1 MSVASVPP
9 PPDGGQ
15 PGRPGRKLGPI
26 AETAG
31 PTHRA
36 WLEPL
41 RGRFLAS
48 GLTISELSERSGWA
62 KSKISELLRGMGLYP
77 RWEITFG
84 LLQVLQVPTWPMRR
98 LWMAA
103 ALEAHKKP
111 DWIDGCIQKVAL
123 STDPAVP
130 PLEHQAFTE
139 LHRDP
144 YTAYARVFLEDH
156 EADEAVVETFD
167 LLWLRWHEALAS
179 SDVVAFA
186 WPVLRERVM
195 DRAYH
200 SEDGHPELTH
210 AAFNTIALSHLTNDD
225 ARFAQIT
232 ESLAL
237 FRAISRLPAPQLD
250 VIVLTHLLGL
260 DHTAVAD
267 VLGAPIAAI
276 HSTDRYARKTLNTAL
291 HPQNDPGDIPA

>member
-1 MSVASVPP
+1 MSAPSVPP
-9 PPDGGQ
+9 QSDGGQ
-15 PGRPGRKLGPI
+15 SGRPGRKPGPI
-26 AETAG
+26 SDGVG

-41 RGRFLAS
+41 RTRFLAG
-48 GLTISELSERSGWA
+48 GLTISDLSERSGWA
-62 KSKISELLRGMGLYP
+62 KSKISELLRGAGLYP
-77 RWEITFG
+77 RWEITHG
-84 LLQVLQVPTWPMRR
+84 LLQVLEIPTWPMRR

-123 STDPAVP
+123 TTGPVEP
-130 PLEHQAFTE
+130 PLEHQAFTD
-139 LHRDP
+139 LNRDA
-144 YTAYARVFLEDH
+144 YTAYARVFLEDQ
-156 EADEAVVETFD
+156 EAFEAVQETFD
-167 LLWLRWHEALAS
+167 LLWLHWHEALAS

-210 AAFNTIALSHLTNDD
+210 AAFNTLALSHLTDDD
-225 ARFAQIT
+225 ARFRQIA

-250 VIVLTHLLGL
+250 VMVLTHLLGL
-260 DHTAVAD
+260 DHAAVAD
-267 VLGAPIAAI
+267 VLGTPIAAV
-276 HSTDRYARKTLNTAL
+276 HSTDRYARKSLTTVLG
-291 HPQNDPGDIPA
+291 PQHDPGDAPA